1 MIVVDTTVL
10 VYAVGTEHPLRD
22 PSRKLIDAIAA
33 GRVDAATTVEV
44 IQEFVHVRARR
55 QGRTDAAK
63 AGRNYAELFA
73 PLLVMPT
80 AIVDAG
86 LRIFERTTSLGVFDS
101 FLAAT
106 ALASGADA
114 LVSADQGFA
123 SVPRLAHVVPGSAEF
138 DRLLDGAG
146 RSRH

>member
-10 VYAVGTEHPLRD
+10 VYAVGTEHPLRE

-33 GRVDAATTVEV
+33 GRVDATTTIEV

-55 QGRTDAAK
+55 QGRTDAVK

-73 PLLVMPT
+73 PLLVMP
-80 AIVDAG
+80 AAVVDAG
-86 LRIFERTTSLGVFDS
+86 LRIFERSNSLGVVDA

-106 ALASGADA
+106 ALASGAA
-114 LVSADQGFA
+114 AFISADRAFS
-123 SVPRLAHVVPGSAEF
+123 SVSRLPHVAPGTSEF
-138 DRLLDGAG
+138 DRLLQQ
-146 RSRH
+146 